1 MLRIIYD
8 EYLIKRCAPYIN
20 CYWYVLLG
28 EKSKD
33 PREHRVD
40 CKLIIKIPCL
50 GANYVLES
58 LDIDIN
64 IDIRIS
70 RNDYIIVD
78 EPDKLPTFT
87 HYVRRV
93 EKITKKHKNEIFKI
107 FNENLNRF
115 TEEEKDI
122 ILNELLKD

>member
-1 MLRIIYD
+1 MLRIIYN
-8 EYLIKRCAPYIN
+8 EYLTDKPYAS
-20 CYWYVLLG
+20 CYWYVLL
-28 EKSKD
+28 EED
-33 PREHRVD
+33 PREHKDRVD
-40 CKLIIKIPCL
+40 CKLIIKIPCS
-50 GANYVLES
+50 GANYVLKD
-58 LDIDIN
+58 LDN
-64 IDIRIS
+64 IRIS

-87 HYVRRV
+87 RYARRV
-93 EKITKKHKNEIFKI
+93 EKVTRKHKNEIFKI

>member
-20 CYWYVLLG
+20 CYRYVLL
-28 EKSKD
+28 EKKSKD
-33 PREHRVD
+33 PREHRV
-40 CKLIIKIPCL
+40 KLIIKIPCL
-50 GANYVLES
+50 GANYILEN

-93 EKITKKHKNEIFKI
+93 EKVTGKHKNEIFKI

-122 ILNELLKD
+122 VLNELLKD

>member
-8 EYLIKRCAPYIN
+8 EYLTNKHAPYAN
-20 CYWYVLLG
+20 YYWYVLLG

-33 PREHRVD
+33 SREYRVD
-40 CKLIIKIPCL
+40 CKLIIKIPCS
-50 GANYVLES
+50 GANYVLED
-58 LDIDIN
+58 LD

-78 EPDKLPTFT
+78 EPGKLPTFT
-87 HYVRRV
+87 RYVRRV
-93 EKITKKHKNEIFKI
+93 EKITRKHKNEIFKI

-115 TEEEKDI
+115 TKEEKDI

>member
-1 MLRIIYD
+1 MLRIIYN
-8 EYLIKRCAPYIN
+8 EYLTNRYAPHIS
-20 CYWYVLLG
+20 CYWYVLLE

-33 PREHRVD
+33 LREYRDRVY

-50 GANYVLES
+50 GANYVLE
-58 LDIDIN
+58 DPD

-78 EPDKLPTFT
+78 EPDKLPTPILR
-87 HYVRRV
+87 YVRRV

-115 TEEEKDI
+115 TEEEKNI